1 MEEIKISKEQME
13 KNVYNNLFEYPTK
26 IIVRLETENEQLEKE
41 NKRLKERIKEL
52 TKLKTK

>member
-26 IIVRLETENEQLEKE
+26 IIVRLETETEQLEKE
-41 NKRLKERIKEL
+41 NENNKLRELLK
-52 TKLKTK
+52 